1 MRHSNQQGFSL
12 IEILVALTV
21 LAIGFMGVLT
31 MTTTSTGSNVKAK
44 AITSAA
50 AVAADRM
57 EMLMGLPYTD
67 PLLLD
72 TNGDGSAGLR
82 DPFTLGAMEI
92 PNPAANP
99 TDYQIT
105 SADGLYTIYWNVA
118 VNFPTVNTKTVRVI
132 VTTTGLGPQ
141 KTVYLESVIP
151 LID

>member
-1 MRHSNQQGFSL
+1 MRHLNQQGFSL

-21 LAIGFMGVLT
+21 LAIGFLGVVT
-31 MTTTSTGSNVKAK
+31 MTTSSTGSNAKAK
-44 AITSAA
+44 AVTSAA

-57 EMLMGLPYTD
+57 ELLMGLPYTD

-72 TNGDGSAGLR
+72 TTGDGAAGLR
-82 DPFTLGAMEI
+82 DPFPPAGMEI

-105 SADGLYTIYWNVA
+105 SPDGLYTIYWNVA
-118 VNFPTVNTKTVRVI
+118 GNFPTQNTKTVRVI
-132 VTTTGLGPQ
+132 VTTTGMGPQ